1 MPRFLTLFLLLSTF
15 VTPKCLLAQDD
26 HTYVE
31 KGLAIETSGSMDV
44 FNEDYNTKKAILDE
58 LIAPVFKDT
67 SLVEDIRTYSK
78 EKRVAYQEMKA
89 VFVLSNIDGEA
100 FKKTIWQ
107 KGPTEEGRTTYTV
120 REENRVSFSS
130 HKNITTLSELLTSDQ
145 ADCDTSSFVYMEI
158 LERINKDLPV
168 VLLHCPGHVL
178 LRWKFTDGSYMNWE
192 TTSNWRSSYK
202 DNEYYAANCTE
213 VAPGSDAF
221 YSMFYSDRA
230 LAKANL
236 KDYIGAITDYS
247 KAIELDQKNAVAY
260 TNRGIVKE
268 ELRDYAGAIAD
279 FDKVIELNPKDLNVC
294 ICCANLKINHG
305 DYSGAIADCNK
316 AVGLDPTNAK
326 VYYSRG
332 LAKYNLEDYVG
343 AIADYDKSI
352 ELNPKD
358 AAAYYN
364 RGLIKYNSDDYA
376 GAVAD
381 CNKAIELDPK
391 IKNAYT
397 LRDVAKGE
405 LGKADNQGV
414 PFLSPNQTHSITV
427 KFNNGKIDNINDVT
441 LGLGYKGTEKITK
454 ISDDGKSFIF
464 TTATGVNYKITP
476 DLTTLTYDTVK
487 LEGKVE

>member
-1 MPRFLTLFLLLSTF
+1 
-15 VTPKCLLAQDD
+15 
-26 HTYVE
+26 
-31 KGLAIETSGSMDV
+31 MDV

-192 TTSNWRSSYK
+192 TTSGWRSSGTK
-202 DNEYYAANCTE
+202 DKYYADNCTE
-213 VAPGSDAF
+213 VVPGTDAF
-221 YSMFYSDRA
+221 YALFYANRA
-230 LAKANL
+230 LAEDSL
-236 KDYIGAITDYS
+236 KNYTGAITDY
-247 KAIELDQKNAVAY
+247 D
-260 TNRGIVKE
+260 
-268 ELRDYAGAIAD
+268 
-279 FDKVIELNPKDLNVC
+279 
-294 ICCANLKINHG
+294 
-305 DYSGAIADCNK
+305 
-316 AVGLDPTNAK
+316 
-326 VYYSRG
+326 
-332 LAKYNLEDYVG
+332 
-343 AIADYDKSI
+343 
-352 ELNPKD
+352 
-358 AAAYYN
+358 
-364 RGLIKYNSDDYA
+364 
-376 GAVAD
+376 
-381 CNKAIELDPK
+381 KAIELDPK
-391 IKNAYT
+391 NAATYTNRGVLKGEQGNLNEAITDYNKAIALDPKSVLAYYNRGIEKYISFAYCGRALAEDYRKDYAGVIADCNKAIALDPKIEKAYT
-397 LRDVAKGE
+397 LRDIAKTKLGE
-405 LGKADNQGV
+405 SGILGV
-414 PFLSPNQTHSITV
+414 PFLSPNKTHSITV